1 MIAIKT
7 IKPVAP
13 MPFEDKRES
22 FAQVSFRYVDDKTF
36 LLTVR
41 MLLIWSNLSWRVSI
55 VILEQAHEQ
64 RTLVLDDIFWFPELV
79 EDVISVEAAVYTSV
93 LWSVTEEL
101 NIPSLTGI
109 VDTDSPLETKSEVD
123 LAANIT
129 VRVDDSGLLY
139 SLRIGLDGPSDINSV
154 VEVTSVLIS
163 RVDDSGSLYPV
174 AVSLDGLGFSIDAP
188 SK

>member
-1 MIAIKT
+1 M
-7 IKPVAP
+7 
-13 MPFEDKRES
+13 
-22 FAQVSFRYVDDKTF
+22 
-36 LLTVR
+36 
-41 MLLIWSNLSWRVSI
+41 N
-55 VILEQAHEQ
+55 
-64 RTLVLDDIFWFPELV
+64 
-79 EDVISVEAAVYTSV
+79 
-93 LWSVTEEL
+93 WSVIEVL

-123 LAANIT
+123 LAANVT

-154 VEVTSVLIS
+154 VEVTYVFIS

-174 AVSLDGLGFSIDAP
+174 AVSLDGLGFSVDAP

>member
-1 MIAIKT
+1 M
-7 IKPVAP
+7 
-13 MPFEDKRES
+13 
-22 FAQVSFRYVDDKTF
+22 
-36 LLTVR
+36 
-41 MLLIWSNLSWRVSI
+41 
-55 VILEQAHEQ
+55 
-64 RTLVLDDIFWFPELV
+64 
-79 EDVISVEAAVYTSV
+79 

-101 NIPSLTGI
+101 NIPLLTGI
-109 VDTDSPLETKSEVD
+109 VDTVSLLKTKSEVD
-123 LAANIT
+123 LAANVT

-174 AVSLDGLGFSIDAP
+174 AVSLDGLGFSVDAP